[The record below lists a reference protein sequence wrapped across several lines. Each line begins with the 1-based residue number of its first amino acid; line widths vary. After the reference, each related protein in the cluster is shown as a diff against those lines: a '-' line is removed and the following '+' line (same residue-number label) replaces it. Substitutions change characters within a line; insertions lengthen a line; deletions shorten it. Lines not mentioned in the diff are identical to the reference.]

1 MMEVSEYLLILF
13 WMQLFVLGYSSN
25 LRHIGMPVT
34 FSNTFV
40 FHHSPDLGWKG
51 VNIEL
56 NPDTYEDLVRNRRN
70 DIANIHAAVCSDTE
84 SAVHYVHDATNKAVS
99 GIWEFTTEQYRE
111 RYWPGITLYNTIE
124 VLCTPLQSILDQT
137 LGKNKAQ
144 HYFDFAT
151 IDLEGAE
158 LSTLLGIDFSRTKFG
173 ILIIEKNESAE
184 INQQIHELLQA
195 RGYILMDNDESEC
208 GGRNWWFKHNTFE
221 QIYSHLRTQTI

>member
-1 MMEVSEYLLILF
+1 
-13 WMQLFVLGYSSN
+13 MQLFVLGFH
-25 LRHIGMPVT
+25 LICVT
-34 FSNTFV
+34 LVYASYV
-40 FHHSPDLGWKG
+40 LKCVASWKG

-70 DIANIHAAVCSDTE
+70 DIANIHAAVCSE
-84 SAVHYVHDATNKAVS
+84 EAAVHYVHDATNKAVS

-173 ILIIEKNESAE
+173 VLIIEKNESDK
-184 INQQIHELLQA
+184 INQQIHELLQS

-221 QIYSHLRTQTI
+221 QIYSHLRNQAI